1 MISLAT
7 YDEANGLIFAL
18 NENLARP
25 MLIVLCKKFE
35 LFFLTCFQRTDCN
48 KPAPKFHL

>member
-1 MISLAT
+1 MNSLAT
-7 YDEANGLIFAL
+7 SPANDGLIFAL

-35 LFFLTCFQRTDCN
+35 LFFLTCFQCTDCN
-48 KPAPKFHL
+48 KLAPKFHL